1 MSLLAGFSL
10 AAPNNSH
17 SLEIDNLEMASWA
30 PCAKEGSYCAFEGQ
44 RVVRYG
50 ADNTWYYAVGADGI
64 ACSNTSFGDPAFG
77 RRKECQLGEISTGE
91 LQGARVAVLPVFY
104 VFSNVADNKLPG
116 EKDKVLLREYLKNAR
131 AQFASILSLPLEQS
145 FEVRD
150 PIVHRGIYSEQH
162 IGQPP
167 SLRPGVQTDLEHAIV
182 RELLTLRGK
191 TRLTE
196 NHVYLFVM
204 VRDKIFTKLPRRFAG
219 GRSFNGG
226 INGGGGIVVL
236 EYAEMQFGFYGVL
249 VHELGHAFGLTHVDC
264 YGESMKNSDSIM
276 SYNPLHRSR
285 DIEQGRHPGTL
296 LPQEKAL
303 LLLNSRVFPSGMR
316 KEVLQKQASG
326 CVLPAM
332 DSALGPLPTIRGV
345 GYDLVINGR
354 LANGPDATF
363 FTKQQAEKHCSVM
376 KVRHT
381 SRQLECRYAGKTF
394 YQHEGARPGP

>member
-1 MSLLAGFSL
+1 M
-10 AAPNNSH
+10 
-17 SLEIDNLEMASWA
+17 
-30 PCAKEGSYCAFEGQ
+30 
-44 RVVRYG
+44 
-50 ADNTWYYAVGADGI
+50 GADGI

-116 EKDKVLLREYLKNAR
+116 EKDKVLLREYLKNAK

-226 INGGGGIVVL
+226 INVGGGIVVL
-236 EYAEMQFGFYGVL
+236 EYAEMRFGFYGVL